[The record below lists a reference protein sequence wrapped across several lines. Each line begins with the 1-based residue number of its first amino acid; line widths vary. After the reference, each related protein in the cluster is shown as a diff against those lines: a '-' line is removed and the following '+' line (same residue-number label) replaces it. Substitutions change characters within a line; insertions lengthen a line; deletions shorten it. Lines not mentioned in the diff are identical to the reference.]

1 MMKRNKILKITL
13 ILAMILSLAFPAFAA
28 GEGEPAPEPAETVQP
43 PEEGVN
49 DPAQDGSEEPDADE
63 ETPAVP
69 ADPVEDEEIP
79 PAVDGGDETPG
90 EGEDPAQPSE
100 NGEAP
105 VEEEENPDGETPV
118 EEDGEAPEEEPAADE
133 EGEADPQAEPR
144 VIDVV
149 VPPSGQ
155 VVINPY
161 NMEVATT
168 YGESTEQI
176 IHEPQVMISGSDF
189 PVLVAARV
197 VGFLSPESAARFVS
211 APPVNGAVDKEIFM
225 YMEFQNDP
233 MLWSGSFGD
242 WPNQILVT
250 DLGLEKESVMM
261 LDAFG
266 AGYFRLFGAMTGFPD
281 VMWDEVDAPDVTVAF
296 TFAPL
301 ETEPAASPEDALPE
315 EAPPEEDLPSADL
328 PEEDFPNEDN
338 LPEDVPLE
346 GDFPAIE
353 EIPSEGDLP
362 AEEVIPEEED
372 GAAPEDTGVDYGW

>member
-1 MMKRNKILKITL
+1 MKRNKIQKITL

-43 PEEGVN
+43 PEEGVD
-49 DPAQDGSEEPDADE
+49 DPAQDGTEDSESGEEP
-63 ETPAVP
+63 PAAP
-69 ADPVEDEEIP
+69 ADPVEGGGIP
-79 PAVDGGDETPG
+79 PAVDGGEETPG
-90 EGEDPAQPSE
+90 EGEEPAGPQSP
-100 NGEAP
+100 
-105 VEEEENPDGETPV
+105 EEDEETPD
-118 EEDGEAPEEEPAADE
+118 EQAPEEETPAPEDE
-133 EGEADPQAEPR
+133 EPDSQAEPR

-161 NMEVATT
+161 NMKVATT

-176 IHEPQVMISGSDF
+176 IHEPQVMISGSGF
-189 PVLVAARV
+189 PVQVTARV

-211 APPVNGAVDKEIFM
+211 APPVNDAVDKEIFM

-301 ETEPAASPEDALPE
+301 ETEPAASPEQALPE
-315 EAPPEEDLPSADL
+315 EAPPEEDL

>member
-1 MMKRNKILKITL
+1 MKLRKILKITL
-13 ILAMILSLAFPAFAA
+13 ILAMILSLVFPAFAS
-28 GEGEPAPEPAETVQP
+28 GEELPADSEPAETVQP
-43 PEEGVN
+43 PEEGVTG
-49 DPAQDGSEEPDADE
+49 PAPDGTEEPDPGE
-63 ETPAVP
+63 EPP
-69 ADPVEDEEIP
+69 ADPTDPVEGGDIP
-79 PAVDGGDETPG
+79 PVVDGGEETPG
-90 EGEDPAQPSE
+90 ESEEPAGPQP
-100 NGEAP
+100 P
-105 VEEEENPDGETPV
+105 EENEEIPDEQ
-118 EEDGEAPEEEPAADE
+118 APEEEAPTSEDE
-133 EGEADPQAEPR
+133 EGEADSQEEPR

-161 NMEVATT
+161 NMKVATA

-189 PVLVAARV
+189 PVLVTARV
-197 VGFLSPESAARFVS
+197 VGFLSPGSAARFVS
-211 APPVNGAVDKEIFM
+211 APPANGAVDKEIFM

-233 MLWSGSFGD
+233 MLWNGSFGD

-281 VMWDEVDAPDVTVAF
+281 VMWDEADAPDVTVAF

-301 ETEPAASPEDALPE
+301 ETEPADSPEQALPE
-315 EAPPEEDLPSADL
+315 EVPPEEDLP
-328 PEEDFPNEDN
+328 EENSPAGDT
-338 LPEDVPLE
+338 LLEDVPSE
-346 GDFPAIE
+346 GDFPRIE

-362 AEEVIPEEED
+362 AEEE
-372 GAAPEDTGVDYGW
+372 GTAPEDKGVAYGW